1 MLLFVSQNSEQ
12 VESGSEYFSAGC
24 HDKHDCTLKTNTDDD
39 YEDDDA
45 HSTSSTKLEDDEGSI
60 RVQLPPLRNS
70 QEAVFRRNGNI
81 STDHQ
86 VFVRRKRQQLIDI
99 SKFNVRVKNLKTTS
113 NRLFFIKSFFSSKD
127 KYFYKPASKRRN
139 NYRQYTTSTTASS
152 ELPLTTSPDDSF
164 AEETIDTGLIEPKIT
179 GSVISFYYVYL
190 L

>member
-1 MLLFVSQNSEQ
+1 M
-12 VESGSEYFSAGC
+12 
-24 HDKHDCTLKTNTDDD
+24 
-39 YEDDDA
+39 
-45 HSTSSTKLEDDEGSI
+45 ST
-60 RVQLPPLRNS
+60 
-70 QEAVFRRNGNI
+70 
-81 STDHQ
+81 
-86 VFVRRKRQQLIDI
+86 
-99 SKFNVRVKNLKTTS
+99 KNLKTTS